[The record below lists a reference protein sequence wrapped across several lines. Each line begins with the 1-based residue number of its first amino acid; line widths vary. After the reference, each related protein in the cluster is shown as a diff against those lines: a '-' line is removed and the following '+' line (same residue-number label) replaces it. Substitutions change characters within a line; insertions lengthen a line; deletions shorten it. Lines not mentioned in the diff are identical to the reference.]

1 MASSFPNDGSFLE
14 RFKQL
19 QQNAPPEPTRTGP
32 VVLMTTKTPKVS
44 SNSKGAGASQSGTV
58 SKGCLPNGKLAFSLK
73 QKSRLAVNAIKFGE
87 DDDEEDD
94 EDTQRQAKR
103 SKTRITSKSISP
115 EPKDF
120 GAIPSRLPVF
130 SAMIFAI
137 LRFFALAYICSVPVP
152 PPNGEVKKVADKLAL
167 FVAKNG
173 RQFEEITRRKNP
185 GNTPFSFLYDMESVE
200 YKYYLHRVAQEEA
213 VLASEVGAFQTSNSG
228 GGSSNQSNSWR
239 QSSEGQQLRYQTP
252 ASALY
257 SGGSE
262 HQRPSFS
269 SGSPCE
275 HVQDRYNQHP
285 YANDSV
291 AMMEFY
297 TKKAAQEALRKPPK
311 QSKDEMP
318 PPPGLHPPP
327 SASQTSSLTETWQHE
342 ESIIA
347 EDARSTYVTSTVGVV
362 EDGGSGK
369 KGHHMGDYIPPEEL
383 EKFLAKCND
392 AKAAKATAGRAKI
405 QADNVG
411 HRLLS
416 KMGWKEGEGLGSGR
430 RGMADPVQA
439 GSVKVNNLG
448 VGAEQPGEVTAE
460 DDIYEQYKKRMMLG
474 YRFRPNPL
482 NNPRKAY
489 Y

>member
-120 GAIPSRLPVF
+120 
-130 SAMIFAI
+130 
-137 LRFFALAYICSVPVP
+137 VPVP

-362 EDGGSGK
+362 EDGGSGPF
-369 KGHHMGDYIPPEEL
+369 HY
-383 EKFLAKCND
+383 
-392 AKAAKATAGRAKI
+392 KI
-405 QADNVG
+405 I
-411 HRLLS
+411 S
-416 KMGWKEGEGLGSGR
+416 
-430 RGMADPVQA
+430 
-439 GSVKVNNLG
+439 
-448 VGAEQPGEVTAE
+448 
-460 DDIYEQYKKRMMLG
+460 IYV
-474 YRFRPNPL
+474 
-482 NNPRKAY
+482 
-489 Y
+489 

>member
-347 EDARSTYVTSTVGVV
+347 
-362 EDGGSGK
+362 GK

>member
-120 GAIPSRLPVF
+120 
-130 SAMIFAI
+130 
-137 LRFFALAYICSVPVP
+137 VPVP